1 MRGRNMFDDEKIADE
16 KSIANM
22 KIKYAG
28 LSEKRKVK
36 VLQESNQQE
45 DSLLSLA
52 QDFRL
57 EQKYLTF
64 LSERTSGQVQTFFN
78 EMIDVAN
85 NELADL
91 IVYYPSLNSTGRV
104 NPTFVCRPNSICF
117 INRKLA
123 DIETSI
129 LATLFNLYVSET
141 NTEAKAVL
149 QRIINRRIEA
159 LGLMFLN
166 PNLN

>member
-1 MRGRNMFDDEKIADE
+1 MFDDEKIADE
-16 KSIANM
+16 QSIANM

-36 VLQESNQQE
+36 VLQEGEQQQS
-45 DSLLSLA
+45 SLLSLA

-78 EMIDVAN
+78 ELIDVAN

-91 IVYYPSLNSTGRV
+91 SVYYQDLNNAGRI
-104 NPTFVCRPNSICF
+104 NPTFVCRPNSICK

-123 DIETSI
+123 DIQTSI
-129 LATLFNLYVSET
+129 LATLFNLYTNEV

-166 PNLN
+166 PNFLN

>member
-1 MRGRNMFDDEKIADE
+1 MFDDEKIADE
-16 KSIANM
+16 QSIANM

-36 VLQESNQQE
+36 VLQEGGQQQS
-45 DSLLSLA
+45 SLLSLA

-78 EMIDVAN
+78 ELIDVAN

-91 IVYYPSLNSTGRV
+91 SVYYQDLNNAGRI
-104 NPTFVCRPNSICF
+104 NPTFVCRPNSICK

-123 DIETSI
+123 DIQTSI
-129 LATLFNLYVSET
+129 LATLFNLYT
-141 NTEAKAVL
+141 NEVNTDAKAVL

-166 PNLN
+166 PNFLN

>member
-1 MRGRNMFDDEKIADE
+1 MFDDEKIADE

-91 IVYYPSLNSTGRV
+91 IVYYPNLNSAGRV

>member
-91 IVYYPSLNSTGRV
+91 IVYYPNLNSAGRV